1 MQLLLEFVPHGCQS
15 MFFSAEEHYYQ
26 RVADALRAGAGHC
39 TNDGQR
45 AELEKLVITTQALA
59 DDTNPD
65 EFARRVLSSGPATDA
80 KHRRVQ
86 PHYLLKLLLIS
97 TSVKTMEELPR
108 LLEDICKLLFS
119 DLTQL
124 QFQALVRAAGKL
136 VLSKGAISRSRLLLD
151 GVFMRS

>member
-1 MQLLLEFVPHGCQS
+1 M
-15 MFFSAEEHYYQ
+15 
-26 RVADALRAGAGHC
+26 
-39 TNDGQR
+39 
-45 AELEKLVITTQALA
+45 VITTQALA

-65 EFARRVLSSGPATDA
+65 EFTRRVLSSGPTTDA

-86 PHYLLKLLLIS
+86 PHYLPKLLLIS

-124 QFQALVRAAGKL
+124 QFQALVRVAGKL

>member
-1 MQLLLEFVPHGCQS
+1 
-15 MFFSAEEHYYQ
+15 
-26 RVADALRAGAGHC
+26 
-39 TNDGQR
+39 
-45 AELEKLVITTQALA
+45 
-59 DDTNPD
+59 
-65 EFARRVLSSGPATDA
+65 
-80 KHRRVQ
+80 
-86 PHYLLKLLLIS
+86 
-97 TSVKTMEELPR
+97 MEELPR